1 VNRHPDS
8 SHDTVPDATLPLA
21 AQFLIG
27 SVWIFHGLYS
37 KILRGIPRHRAIVAR
52 VLGERH
58 ADLATTVIGAGEIV
72 LGLWVFSG
80 WQRVPCASVQTL
92 ALVSMNTLEIML
104 AADLLISAIGM
115 LGLNAGFV
123 ATIWYW
129 ATASRG

>member
-1 VNRHPDS
+1 M
-8 SHDTVPDATLPLA
+8 TLALLA
-21 AQFLIG
+21 QLLIG

-58 ADLATTVIGAGEIV
+58 ADLATNVIGAGEIA

-80 WQRVPCASVQTL
+80 WQRVPCATLQTL
-92 ALVSMNTLEIML
+92 ALVSMNALEIAL
-104 AADLLISAIGM
+104 AADLLLSAVGM
-115 LGLNAGFV
+115 LALNSAFV

-129 ATASRG
+129 ATATRG